1 MPYPFPG
8 MNPYLEHP
16 EFWSEVHH
24 LIIGILA
31 ESLNPQL
38 LPKYRA
44 AIEKRVY
51 QVSGE
56 DSIFVEI
63 PDVTVE
69 QSRTGT
75 GLKPSHNVAVA
86 NPPSTPI
93 AVTVPMPMEIRE
105 GYLEIR
111 EIATKEV
118 VTVIE
123 VLSPTNK
130 RPGKGRNIYEQKRQ
144 EVLGRQTHLIEIDL
158 LRGGE
163 PMPVFGNS
171 TQGDYRILV
180 SHSDRRP
187 RADLYVFNLP
197 DKIPTFSLPLRAQE
211 NLPIVDLQVLLSF
224 IYDRAGYDV
233 AIDYT
238 KEPVPPLTKLEADW
252 VDSLLRE
259 KGLR

>member
-24 LIIGILA
+24 LLIGLIA

-38 LPKYRA
+38 LPKYRV

-51 QVSGE
+51 QMSGE
-56 DSIFVEI
+56 DSLFVGI
-63 PDVTVE
+63 PDATVE
-69 QSRTGT
+69 RSRTVT
-75 GLKPSHNVAVA
+75 NLNPSNVVVA
-86 NPPSTPI
+86 TPK
-93 AVTVPMPMEIRE
+93 ATPVTVTVPMPMEFRE
-105 GYLEIR
+105 GYLEVR

-130 RPGKGRNIYEQKRQ
+130 RFGKGRDTYQEKRQ
-144 EVLGRQTHLIEIDL
+144 QVLSSRTHLVEIDL

-163 PMPVFGNS
+163 PMPIFGS
-171 TQGDYRILV
+171 GIQGYYRILV
-180 SHSDRRP
+180 SRGNRRP

-197 DKIPTFSLPLRAQE
+197 DVIPSFGLPLHSEAIE
-211 NLPIVDLQVLLSF
+211 PVIDLQSLLSRV
-224 IYDRAGYDV
+224 YNRAGYDV

-238 KEPVPPLTKLEADW
+238 SEPVPPLSKADAAW
-252 VDSLLRE
+252 ADTLLRE
-259 KGLR
+259 KGLRT